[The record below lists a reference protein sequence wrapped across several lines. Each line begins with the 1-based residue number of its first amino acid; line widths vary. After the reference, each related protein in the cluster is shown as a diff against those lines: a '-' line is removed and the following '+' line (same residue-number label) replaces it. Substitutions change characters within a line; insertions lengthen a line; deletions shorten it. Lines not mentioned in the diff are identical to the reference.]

1 MKFLSAAL
9 ITLGLLIS
17 LAGCSDSN
25 DQIAEL
31 QAELDAANAELAAL
45 EAEETGST
53 SSGGKQKN
61 ETNQYL
67 KIIIYIF

>member
-25 DQIAEL
+25 DEIAEL
-31 QAELDAANAELAAL
+31 QAELDAANAALAAL

-53 SSGGKQKN
+53 SSEGKQK
-61 ETNQYL
+61 
-67 KIIIYIF
+67 KRD